1 MDERWIEMLQSFV
14 LACYKGI
21 FIYLVVAI
29 VMCSVLVVAAARTL
43 IRQRDLDPLQYHEML
58 DEELAPAVSLLVPMR
73 NSENTIVQRIDCLLD
88 IQYARYEVII
98 INDGSEDGTM
108 RRLKETYD
116 LMPIRSKVHYS
127 GLGQETAQIKCV
139 YQSRLHH
146 RLVVIDKEYGGRM
159 DSLNAG
165 LNISQY
171 PYIASVGPWTVLERD
186 ALVKIMKPFMEA
198 LPGEEVVAC
207 SGRVDLMAPR
217 NTNHTDLT
225 DNSTRL
231 SDSTLYVMQTIE
243 YVRAFLISGVGL
255 VRYNINVLLFTAQVF
270 GVFKKNRVMEV
281 GGYKRDDQVAHMELV
296 MRLQKHMKRTREH
309 GRIIYIPDPICRVE
323 VPGTWRQL
331 CRQRIGWHM
340 QLASSLWAQRSM
352 IFNPAY
358 GWMGMV
364 SIPYFILIE
373 LLGPVME
380 LGVILLFISG
390 IGLQLVDIN
399 LCIILVLLLTLYGS
413 LLSAG
418 MVMFEV
424 WCSRKAYTSRAVTR
438 LLLYACSETFWFR
451 PLNNTFRMFGILQ
464 AMGLRKEKEKEIRN
478 GLG

>member
-1 MDERWIEMLQSFV
+1 M
-14 LACYKGI
+14 
-21 FIYLVVAI
+21 
-29 VMCSVLVVAAARTL
+29 
-43 IRQRDLDPLQYHEML
+43 DPLQYHEML
-58 DEELAPAVSLLVPMR
+58 DEEVAPAVSLLVSMR
-73 NSENTIVQRIDCLLD
+73 NSENTIVQRISCLLD

-98 INDGSEDGTM
+98 INDESEDGTM
-108 RRLKETYD
+108 
-116 LMPIRSKVHYS
+116 
-127 GLGQETAQIKCV
+127 
-139 YQSRLHH
+139 SRLHH
-146 RLVVIDKEYGGRM
+146 RLIVIDKEYGGRM

-186 ALVKIMKPFMEA
+186 ALVKIMKPVMDA

-207 SGRVDLMAPR
+207 SGRVDLIPPR
-217 NTNHTDLT
+217 NTDHTDLT

-231 SDSTLYVMQTIE
+231 MGSTLYVMQTIE
-243 YVRAFLISGVGL
+243 YVRAFLIGGVGL

-281 GGYKRDDQVAHMELV
+281 GGYKRNDQVAHMELV
-296 MRLQKHMKRTREH
+296 MRLQKHMKRTRER

-331 CRQRIGWHM
+331 RTQRTRWYM

-380 LGVILLFISG
+380 LGAILLFISG

-399 LCIILVLLLTLYGS
+399 LCIILALLLTLYGS
-413 LLSAG
+413 MLSAG

-424 WCSRKAYTSRAVTR
+424 WCSRKAYTSTEVTR

-451 PLNNTFRMFGILQ
+451 PLNNIFRMFGILQ
-464 AMGLRKEKEKEIRN
+464 AVGLRKEKEKEIRN

>member
-1 MDERWIEMLQSFV
+1 
-14 LACYKGI
+14 
-21 FIYLVVAI
+21 
-29 VMCSVLVVAAARTL
+29 
-43 IRQRDLDPLQYHEML
+43 
-58 DEELAPAVSLLVPMR
+58 
-73 NSENTIVQRIDCLLD
+73 
-88 IQYARYEVII
+88 
-98 INDGSEDGTM
+98 M

-146 RLVVIDKEYGGRM
+146 RLVVIDKAYGGRM

-186 ALVKIMKPFMEA
+186 ALVKIMKPFMDA

-225 DNSTRL
+225 YNSTRPT
-231 SDSTLYVMQTIE
+231 DSTLYVMQTIE
-243 YVRAFLISGVGL
+243 YVRAFLIGGVGL
-255 VRYNINVLLFTAQVF
+255 VRYNINVLLFTSEVF

-296 MRLQKHMKRTREH
+296 MRLQKHMKRTRER

-364 SIPYFILIE
+364 SILVFYSDRIVGPFDGTGSDFAVHLRHRATVGGYQPMHHSRSAADALWFTVVRRYGNVRSMVFTQSVYVQRSDASVIVSLFGDVLVQTAEQYIPYVWHFAGYGIE
-373 LLGPVME
+373 EGKGE
-380 LGVILLFISG
+380 GDQEWIGVNYRQS
-390 IGLQLVDIN
+390 
-399 LCIILVLLLTLYGS
+399 
-413 LLSAG
+413 
-418 MVMFEV
+418 
-424 WCSRKAYTSRAVTR
+424 W
-438 LLLYACSETFWFR
+438 
-451 PLNNTFRMFGILQ
+451 
-464 AMGLRKEKEKEIRN
+464 
-478 GLG
+478 

>member
-1 MDERWIEMLQSFV
+1 MDERWIEMLRSFV
-14 LACYKGI
+14 LACYEGI
-21 FIYLVVAI
+21 FIYLVLAI

-58 DEELAPAVSLLVPMR
+58 DEELAPAVSLLVPVR
-73 NSENTIVQRIDCLLD
+73 NSEDTIVQRISCLLD

-98 INDGSEDGTM
+98 INDGSEDETM

-146 RLVVIDKEYGGRM
+146 RLVVIDKAYGGRM

-171 PYIASVGPWTVLERD
+171 PYIASVGPRTVLERD
-186 ALVKIMKPFMEA
+186 ALVKIMKPVMDA

-207 SGRVDLMAPR
+207 SGRVDLMASR
-217 NTNHTDLT
+217 NTNQTDLT
-225 DNSTRL
+225 DNGARRTG
-231 SDSTLYVMQTIE
+231 STLFVMQTIE

-255 VRYNINVLLFTAQVF
+255 VRYNINVLLFTSEVF
-270 GVFKKNRVMEV
+270 GIFKKNRVLEV

-296 MRLQKHMKRTREH
+296 MRLQKHMKQIRER

-323 VPGTWRQL
+323 VPGTWHQL

-340 QLASSLWAQRSM
+340 QLASSLWTQRSM

-373 LLGPVME
+373 LLGPVLE
-380 LGVILLFISG
+380 LGAIVLFIAG
-390 IGLQLVDIN
+390 IGLQWVDIN

-413 LLSAG
+413 LLSASV
-418 MVMFEV
+418 VMFEI
-424 WCSRKAYTSRAVTR
+424 WCSRKAYTSREVTR
-438 LLLYACSETFWFR
+438 LLLYACTETFWFR
-451 PLNNTFRMFGILQ
+451 PLNNIFRMFGILQ
-464 AMGLRKEKEKEIRN
+464 AMGLRKAEEKDSRH

>member
-1 MDERWIEMLQSFV
+1 MDERWIEMLRSFV
-14 LACYKGI
+14 LACYEGI
-21 FIYLVVAI
+21 FIYLVLAI
-29 VMCSVLVVAAARTL
+29 VMCSVLVVAAACTL
-43 IRQRDLDPLQYHEML
+43 ILRRDLDPLQYHEML

-73 NSENTIVQRIDCLLD
+73 NSENTIVQRINCLLG

-98 INDGSEDGTM
+98 INDGSEDATM
-108 RRLKETYD
+108 PRLMETYD

-127 GLGQETAQIKCV
+127 GLVQETAQIKCV

-146 RLVVIDKEYGGRM
+146 RLIVIDKAYGGRM

-171 PYIASVGPWTVLERD
+171 PYIASVGPRTFLERD
-186 ALVKIMKPFMEA
+186 ALVKIMKPVMDA

-207 SGRVDLMAPR
+207 SGRVDLMVPE
-217 NTNHTDLT
+217 NTAHPELT
-225 DNSTRL
+225 DNSTRRT
-231 SDSTLYVMQTIE
+231 SSALYIMQSIE
-243 YVRAFLISGVGL
+243 YVRAFLIGGVGL

-281 GGYKRDDQVAHMELV
+281 GGYKGDDHAAHMELV
-296 MRLQKHMKRTREH
+296 MRLQKHMKRIRER

-331 CRQRIGWHM
+331 RRQRTRWYM

-380 LGVILLFISG
+380 LGTLLLFISG

-399 LCIILVLLLTLYGS
+399 LCIILALLLMLYGS

-418 MVMFEV
+418 MVMFEI
-424 WCSRKAYTSRAVTR
+424 WCSRKTYTSREVTR

-451 PLNNTFRMFGILQ
+451 PLNNIFRMVGIVQ
-464 AMGLRKEKEKEIRN
+464 AMGLRKEEEKEIRN
-478 GLG
+478 GLK

>member
-1 MDERWIEMLQSFV
+1 MDERWIEMLRSFV
-14 LACYKGI
+14 LACYEGI
-21 FIYLVVAI
+21 FVYLVLAI
-29 VMCSVLVVAAARTL
+29 VMCSVLVVAAARTMIL
-43 IRQRDLDPLQYHEML
+43 RRDLDPLQYHEML
-58 DEELAPAVSLLVPMR
+58 DEELAPAVSLLVPTR
-73 NSENTIVQRIDCLLD
+73 NSENTIVQRINGLLE

-108 RRLKETYD
+108 PRLMETYD

-127 GLGQETAQIKCV
+127 GLGQETAQIKGV

-146 RLVVIDKEYGGRM
+146 RLIVIDKAYGGRM

-171 PYIASVGPWTVLERD
+171 PYIASVGPRTFLERD
-186 ALVKIMKPFMEA
+186 ALVKIMKPVMDA

-207 SGRVDLMAPR
+207 SGRVDLMVPR
-217 NTNHTDLT
+217 NTAHAELT
-225 DNSTRL
+225 DNSTTPTG
-231 SDSTLYVMQTIE
+231 STLYVMQSIE
-243 YVRAFLISGVGL
+243 YVRAFLIGGVGL

-281 GGYKRDDQVAHMELV
+281 GGYRRGDQAGHMELV
-296 MRLQKHMKRTREH
+296 MRLQKHMKRIRER

-331 CRQRIGWHM
+331 RRQRTRWYM

-352 IFNPAY
+352 IFNPAF

-380 LGVILLFISG
+380 LGALLLFISG

-399 LCIILVLLLTLYGS
+399 LCIIIALLLMLYGS
-413 LLSAG
+413 LFSAG
-418 MVMFEV
+418 MVMFEI
-424 WCSRKAYTSRAVTR
+424 WCSRKAYTSREVTR
-438 LLLYACSETFWFR
+438 LLVYACSETFWFR
-451 PLNNTFRMFGILQ
+451 PLNNIFRMIGILH
-464 AMGLRKEKEKEIRN
+464 AMGLRKAEEKEIRN

>member
-1 MDERWIEMLQSFV
+1 
-14 LACYKGI
+14 
-21 FIYLVVAI
+21 
-29 VMCSVLVVAAARTL
+29 
-43 IRQRDLDPLQYHEML
+43 
-58 DEELAPAVSLLVPMR
+58 
-73 NSENTIVQRIDCLLD
+73 
-88 IQYARYEVII
+88 
-98 INDGSEDGTM
+98 
-108 RRLKETYD
+108 
-116 LMPIRSKVHYS
+116 
-127 GLGQETAQIKCV
+127 
-139 YQSRLHH
+139 
-146 RLVVIDKEYGGRM
+146 
-159 DSLNAG
+159 
-165 LNISQY
+165 
-171 PYIASVGPWTVLERD
+171 
-186 ALVKIMKPFMEA
+186 
-198 LPGEEVVAC
+198 
-207 SGRVDLMAPR
+207 
-217 NTNHTDLT
+217 
-225 DNSTRL
+225 
-231 SDSTLYVMQTIE
+231 
-243 YVRAFLISGVGL
+243 
-255 VRYNINVLLFTAQVF
+255 
-270 GVFKKNRVMEV
+270 MEV

-296 MRLQKHMKRTREH
+296 MRLQKHMKRTRER

-364 SIPYFILIE
+364 SISYFILIE
-373 LLGPVME
+373 LLGPLME